1 MYLMNLKIK
10 DFNEINGTVKA
21 PPSKSY
27 SHRAVILASLAH
39 GTSKL
44 YDVLYSEDVLASI
57 RACEALGAVITKKKE
72 IILKGGKSVKM
83 DYLEVQGTGGKLHN
97 NSPNPSED
105 MIDLANSGTTLRIM
119 TSLAALSDN
128 EVVFTG
134 DDSLKT
140 RPMGALL
147 DALEPLGVKTV
158 SMHDNDKAPI
168 KIMPGYHGGESE
180 ILGSI
185 SSQFISS
192 ILISAPL
199 TEKGVFLEVF
209 PQFVSKPYV
218 DMTISIMKTF
228 GVGVDE
234 EETGLHDVCT
244 SCEERCLGMDYSV
257 SPQKYMSCDYVVEG
271 DYSSASYLLAAA
283 AIAGGDIRVQNLFK
297 DSKQGDKIIIDILKD
312 MGVDITVF
320 NDYLI
325 VKSDGN
331 LKAVSEIDLSNA
343 PDLLLTVAVLASCAC
358 GDTKITGVH
367 HARLK
372 ETDRIDTTCRELEKL
387 GCVLEEND
395 DGMIIKGNT
404 IHGGTVSS
412 HNDHRLAMAFSL
424 LGLKHDVEVEDG
436 ECFDVSF
443 PNFIESMAE
452 IGVELELE

>member
-1 MYLMNLKIK
+1 MNLKIK
-10 DFNEINGTVKA
+10 DFNDIRGTVKA

-57 RACEALGAVITKKKE
+57 RACEALGAVISKKKE
-72 IILKGGKSVKM
+72 IILKGGKSVKT

-97 NSPNPSED
+97 TNPED

-147 DALEPLGVKTV
+147 DALKPLGVKTV
-158 SMHDNDKAPI
+158 SINGNDKAPL
-168 KIMPGYHGGESE
+168 KIFPGYQGGESE

-192 ILISAPL
+192 ILISSPL
-199 TEKGVFLEVF
+199 TEQGVFLEVF

-228 GVGVDE
+228 GVEVGA

-244 SCEERCLGMDYSV
+244 SCEERCLGVDYSV
-257 SPQKYMSCDYVVEG
+257 EPQSYESCDYVVEG

-297 DSKQGDKIIIDILKD
+297 NSKQGDKLIIDILKD

-320 NDYLI
+320 DDYLI

-331 LKAVSEIDLSNA
+331 LKAVSEIYLADA
-343 PDLLLTVAVLASCAC
+343 PDLLLTVPVLAASAE

-387 GCVLEEND
+387 GCALEEKE
-395 DGMIIKGNT
+395 DGMIITGNT
-404 IHGGTVSS
+404 IHAGTVSS

-424 LGLKHDVEVEDG
+424 LGLKGDVEVEDG

-443 PNFIESMAE
+443 PDFIEAMAE
-452 IGVELELE
+452 IGVEMILE

>member
-1 MYLMNLKIK
+1 MNLKIK
-10 DFNEINGTVKA
+10 DFNDIRGTVKA

-57 RACEALGAVITKKKE
+57 RACEALGAVISKKKE
-72 IILKGGKSVKM
+72 IILKGGKSVKT

-97 NSPNPSED
+97 TNPED

-147 DALEPLGVKTV
+147 DALKPLGVKTV
-158 SMHDNDKAPI
+158 SINGNDKAPL
-168 KIMPGYHGGESE
+168 KIFPGYQGGESE

-192 ILISAPL
+192 ILISSPL
-199 TEKGVFLEVF
+199 TEQGVFLEVF

-228 GVGVDE
+228 GVEVGA

-244 SCEERCLGMDYSV
+244 SCEERCLGVDYSV
-257 SPQKYMSCDYVVEG
+257 EPQSYESCDYVVEG

-297 DSKQGDKIIIDILKD
+297 NSKQGDKLIIDILKD

-320 NDYLI
+320 DDYLI

-331 LKAVSEIDLSNA
+331 LKAVSEIDLADA
-343 PDLLLTVAVLASCAC
+343 PDLRLTVAVLAACA
-358 GDTKITGVH
+358 
-367 HARLK
+367 
-372 ETDRIDTTCRELEKL
+372 
-387 GCVLEEND
+387 
-395 DGMIIKGNT
+395 
-404 IHGGTVSS
+404 
-412 HNDHRLAMAFSL
+412 
-424 LGLKHDVEVEDG
+424 
-436 ECFDVSF
+436 
-443 PNFIESMAE
+443 
-452 IGVELELE
+452 